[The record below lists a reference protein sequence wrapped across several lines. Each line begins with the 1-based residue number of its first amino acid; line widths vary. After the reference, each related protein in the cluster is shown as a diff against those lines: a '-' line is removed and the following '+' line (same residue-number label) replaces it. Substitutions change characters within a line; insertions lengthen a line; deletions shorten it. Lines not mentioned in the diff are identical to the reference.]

1 MGVKIRQIFL
11 ILRPKSTKKTPR
23 DRETRDARQSRVS
36 KSRVSRQEIT
46 MTVKDIL
53 NCITEIAPLQWQ
65 ESYDNA
71 GLQVGDLNAEAHKAL
86 ICLDITEEIVDEAIA
101 KNCDVIVSHH
111 PLIFK
116 GLKHLTPQT
125 YIERA
130 VMKAIK
136 HDIVMIS
143 MHTNLD
149 NSYLGVSRV
158 LAERLGL
165 KDLHVLQPFEN
176 HLKKL
181 VVYVPLSAADAVRNA
196 LVEAGAGCVGNYD
209 SCSFNAQGKGSFK
222 AKESAQPYVGEI
234 GKLHYEDEVRIETIV
249 PKYALNQVVAAML
262 KVHPYEEVA
271 YDVFALENEFQQA
284 GAGMVG
290 EFENPMEETDFLRLV
305 AETIGAPCLKHS
317 SLTGRTIKKVALC
330 GGSGSPFMGE
340 ALRQKADA
348 YLTADIKYHD
358 FFIPEKRMLLVDGG
372 HFETEQFTKELICE
386 LIRKKFP
393 TFAAE
398 IAETRTNAVC
408 YFVKN

>member
-1 MGVKIRQIFL
+1 MGRSKIRILGVKITDFSL
-11 ILRPKSTKKTPR
+11 ILKPNF
-23 DRETRDARQSRVS
+23 EN
-36 KSRVSRQEIT
+36 
-46 MTVKDIL
+46 MLVKDIL
-53 NCITEIAPLQWQ
+53 NCITEVAPLQWQ

-71 GLQVGDLNAEAHKAL
+71 GLQVGDHSVEAHKAL

-101 KNCDVIVSHH
+101 KHCNVIVSHH

-136 HDIVMIS
+136 NDIAMIS

-165 KDLHVLQPFEN
+165 KNLRILQPLEG

-181 VVYVPLSAADAVRNA
+181 VVYVPLSAAEAVRNA
-196 LVEAGAGCVGNYD
+196 MFEAGAGCIGNYD
-209 SCSFNAQGKGSFK
+209 SCSFNAQGQGSFRAGEK
-222 AKESAQPYVGEI
+222 AHPYVGEI
-234 GKLHYEDEVRIETIV
+234 GKVHFEDEVRIETVV
-249 PKYALNQVVAAML
+249 PKYALNQVITAML

-290 EFENPMEETDFLRLV
+290 EFENPMEEVDFLQLV
-305 AETIGAPCLKHS
+305 SETIDSPCLRHS
-317 SLTGRTIKKVALC
+317 AMTGCQIKRVALC

-340 ALRQKADA
+340 AMRQKADA

-358 FFIPEKRMLLVDGG
+358 FFIPENAMLLVDGG
-372 HFETEQFTKELICE
+372 HFETEQFTKELIYE

-398 IAETRTNAVC
+398 IAETKTNSVH
-408 YFVKN
+408 YFVRNK